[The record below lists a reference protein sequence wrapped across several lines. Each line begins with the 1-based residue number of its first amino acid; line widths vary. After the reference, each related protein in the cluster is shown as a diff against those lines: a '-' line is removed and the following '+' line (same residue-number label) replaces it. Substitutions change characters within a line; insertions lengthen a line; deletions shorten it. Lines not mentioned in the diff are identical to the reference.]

1 MHESVGWLIGPW
13 ANFYVIIG
21 SAAAGLTGLMFVVI
35 TLVADG
41 RMGTTHDGI
50 ATFSTPTIV
59 HFGAALFVA
68 ASLAAPWRS
77 LTHVV
82 LLLGITGLIGLVYA
96 LRVIV
101 LTKNLTQYRPGA
113 DDWTWYAILPLVAY
127 LAILASAILLGIF
140 PRDALFVLAGGVLLL
155 VFIGIHN
162 AWDVVTWIAVG
173 KDDAERS
180 AAIKAETP
188 EQK

>member
-1 MHESVGWLIGPW
+1 MHESTWWLMAPW
-13 ANFYVIIG
+13 SNFYVIVG

-41 RMGTTHDGI
+41 RMGTTHAGI

-82 LLLGITGLIGLVYA
+82 VLLGLTGVIGLVYA

-101 LTKNLTQYRPGA
+101 LAKNLTQYRPGA

-127 LAILASAILLGIF
+127 LAILASALLLTIA
-140 PRDALFVLAGGVLLL
+140 PKNALFVLAAGVLLL

-162 AWDVVTWIAVG
+162 AWDVVVWIAVG
-173 KDDAERS
+173 KGEDAGS
-180 AAIKAETP
+180 DSKP
-188 EQK
+188 ESSDR